1 MPLAFS
7 SFCMKLHLI
16 LLIPALLFCLTL
28 QAEEV
33 IVNSSA
39 KIYNADINHA
49 KEQAL
54 KNVLHEALKKTM
66 GNLLDVKTIN
76 YNYEVIK
83 NQIYRFNSKYII
95 DYEVLRSEHN
105 FKKNLY
111 EIIITA
117 NVDDVKIRQKLEALR
132 ILQKRLKKKRLLVIY
147 HNRAPEAVPR
157 ENMAVTSAL
166 VVVQQSFAEQSF
178 WTFSEET
185 QRQVYRSLEQ
195 ENIVGRSVDSLI
207 ALALNYNADVLV
219 IIGMNYGPSNKQHG
233 AFYRVSTVVN
243 FSIYDTASG
252 QQIAETNVEATEFSV
267 KKPSELKRNIL
278 FAIAGRHASLENV
291 RLTTENINRFYQ
303 KSGDIGHGFS
313 LIFRGYSPR
322 RESLII
328 DYLENNA
335 DFRNL
340 TELKNT
346 FGYLGLE
353 VFFLK
358 RKSVLRRKIT
368 SDLLELEIETANK
381 SIAGNNLFFINPN
394 PMEEE
399 ELEEEMSSADNSSG
413 ISKKAKKQ
421 LPPSQ

>member
-1 MPLAFS
+1 MPLALS
-7 SFCMKLHLI
+7 SFLMKLRLI
-16 LLIPALLFCLTL
+16 LLIPALLFCLDL

-33 IVNSSA
+33 LVNSSA

-66 GNLLDVKTIN
+66 GNLLDVKTIS

-83 NQIYRFNSKYII
+83 NQIYRFNSKYIL
-95 DYEVLRSEHN
+95 DYKVLRAEHN
-105 FKKNLY
+105 SKKKLY

-117 NVDDVKIRQKLEALR
+117 NVDDVKIRQKLETLR
-132 ILQKRLKKKRLLVIY
+132 ILQKRLKKKRLLVLY

-157 ENMAVTSAL
+157 KNSAVTSAL
-166 VVVQQSFAEQSF
+166 AAVQQTFAEQSF
-178 WTFSEET
+178 STFSEQT
-185 QRQVYRSLEQ
+185 QRQIYRSLEQ

-219 IIGMNYGPSNKQHG
+219 LIGMYDGPLKKQLG
-233 AFYRVSTVVN
+233 AFYRVSVVVT
-243 FSIYDTASG
+243 FSIYDTSSG

-267 KKPSELKRNIL
+267 KKPSELKRDML
-278 FAIAGRHASLENV
+278 LGIAGRHASLENV
-291 RLTTENINRFYQ
+291 RLTTEHINHFYN
-303 KSGDIGHGFS
+303 KSGDIGNGFS
-313 LIFRGYSPR
+313 LIFSGYSPR
-322 RESLII
+322 RENLII

-335 DFRNL
+335 DFRDL

-353 VFFLK
+353 VLSLK
-358 RKSVLRRKIT
+358 RKSVLRRKIS
-368 SDLLELEIETANK
+368 SDLLEIEIETANK

-394 PMEEE
+394 PME
-399 ELEEEMSSADNSSG
+399 
-413 ISKKAKKQ
+413 
-421 LPPSQ
+421 

>member
-1 MPLAFS
+1 MPLALS
-7 SFCMKLHLI
+7 SFLMKLRLI
-16 LLIPALLFCLTL
+16 LLIPALLFCLNL

-33 IVNSSA
+33 LVNSSA

-66 GNLLDVKTIN
+66 GNLLDVKTIS

-83 NQIYRFNSKYII
+83 NQIYRFNSKYIL
-95 DYEVLRSEHN
+95 DYKVLRAEHN
-105 FKKNLY
+105 FKKKLY

-117 NVDDVKIRQKLEALR
+117 NVDDVKIRQKLETLR
-132 ILQKRLKKKRLLVIY
+132 ILQKRLKKKRLLVLY

-157 ENMAVTSAL
+157 ENSAVTSAL
-166 VVVQQSFAEQSF
+166 AAVQQTFAEQSF
-178 WTFSEET
+178 STFSEQT
-185 QRQVYRSLEQ
+185 QRQIYRSLEQ

-219 IIGMNYGPSNKQHG
+219 LIGMYDGPLKKQLG
-233 AFYRVSTVVN
+233 AFYRVSVVVT
-243 FSIYDTASG
+243 FSIYDTSSG

-267 KKPSELKRNIL
+267 KKPSELKRDML
-278 FAIAGRHASLENV
+278 LGIAGRHASLENV
-291 RLTTENINRFYQ
+291 RLTTEHINHFYN
-303 KSGDIGHGFS
+303 KSGDIGNGFS
-313 LIFRGYSPR
+313 LIFSGYSPR
-322 RESLII
+322 RENLII

-335 DFRNL
+335 DFRDL

-353 VFFLK
+353 VLSLK
-358 RKSVLRRKIT
+358 RKSVLRRKIS

-394 PMEEE
+394 PME
-399 ELEEEMSSADNSSG
+399 
-413 ISKKAKKQ
+413 
-421 LPPSQ
+421 

>member
-1 MPLAFS
+1 MPLALS
-7 SFCMKLHLI
+7 SFLMKLRLI
-16 LLIPALLFCLTL
+16 LLIPALLFCLDL

-33 IVNSSA
+33 LVNSSA

-66 GNLLDVKTIN
+66 GNLLDVKTIS

-83 NQIYRFNSKYII
+83 NQIYRFNSKYIL
-95 DYEVLRSEHN
+95 DYKVLRAEHN
-105 FKKNLY
+105 SKKKLY

-117 NVDDVKIRQKLEALR
+117 NVDDVKIRQKLETLR
-132 ILQKRLKKKRLLVIY
+132 ILQKRLKKKRLLVLY

-157 ENMAVTSAL
+157 KNSAVTSAL
-166 VVVQQSFAEQSF
+166 AAVQQTFAEQSF
-178 WTFSEET
+178 STFSEQT
-185 QRQVYRSLEQ
+185 QRQIYRSLEQ

-219 IIGMNYGPSNKQHG
+219 LIGMYDGPLKKQLG
-233 AFYRVSTVVN
+233 AFYRVSVVVT
-243 FSIYDTASG
+243 FSIYDTSSG

-267 KKPSELKRNIL
+267 KKPSELKRDML
-278 FAIAGRHASLENV
+278 LGIAGRHASLENV
-291 RLTTENINRFYQ
+291 RLTTEHINHFYN
-303 KSGDIGHGFS
+303 KSGDIGNGFS
-313 LIFRGYSPR
+313 LIFSGYSPR
-322 RESLII
+322 RENLII

-335 DFRNL
+335 DFRDL

-353 VFFLK
+353 VLSLK
-358 RKSVLRRKIT
+358 RKSVLRRKIS

-394 PMEEE
+394 PME
-399 ELEEEMSSADNSSG
+399 
-413 ISKKAKKQ
+413 
-421 LPPSQ
+421 

>member
-1 MPLAFS
+1 MPLALS
-7 SFCMKLHLI
+7 SFLMKLRLI
-16 LLIPALLFCLTL
+16 LLIPALLFCLNL

-33 IVNSSA
+33 LVNSSA

-66 GNLLDVKTIN
+66 GNLLDVKTIS

-95 DYEVLRSEHN
+95 DYKVLRGEHN
-105 FKKNLY
+105 FKKKLY

-117 NVDDVKIRQKLEALR
+117 NVDDVKIRQKLETLR
-132 ILQKRLKKKRLLVIY
+132 ILQKRLKKKRLLVLY

-157 ENMAVTSAL
+157 KNSAVTSAL
-166 VVVQQSFAEQSF
+166 AAVQQTFAEQSF
-178 WTFSEET
+178 STFSEQT
-185 QRQVYRSLEQ
+185 QRQIYRSLEQ

-219 IIGMNYGPSNKQHG
+219 LIGMYDGPLKKQLG
-233 AFYRVSTVVN
+233 AFYRVSVVVT
-243 FSIYDTASG
+243 FSIYDTSSG

-267 KKPSELKRNIL
+267 KKPSELKRDML
-278 FAIAGRHASLENV
+278 LGIAGRHASLENV
-291 RLTTENINRFYQ
+291 RLTTEHINHFYN
-303 KSGDIGHGFS
+303 KSGDIGNGFS
-313 LIFRGYSPR
+313 LIFSGYSPR
-322 RESLII
+322 RENLII

-335 DFRNL
+335 DFRDL

-353 VFFLK
+353 VLSLK
-358 RKSVLRRKIT
+358 RKSVLRRKIS

-394 PMEEE
+394 PME
-399 ELEEEMSSADNSSG
+399 
-413 ISKKAKKQ
+413 
-421 LPPSQ
+421 

>member
-1 MPLAFS
+1 MPLALS
-7 SFCMKLHLI
+7 SFLMKLRLI
-16 LLIPALLFCLTL
+16 LLIPALLFCLNL

-33 IVNSSA
+33 LVNSSA

-66 GNLLDVKTIN
+66 GNLLDVKTIS

-83 NQIYRFNSKYII
+83 NQIYRFNSKYIL
-95 DYEVLRSEHN
+95 DYKVLRAEHN
-105 FKKNLY
+105 FKKKLY

-117 NVDDVKIRQKLEALR
+117 NVDDVKIRQKLETLR
-132 ILQKRLKKKRLLVIY
+132 ILQKRLKKKRLLVLY

-157 ENMAVTSAL
+157 KNSAVTSAL
-166 VVVQQSFAEQSF
+166 AAVQQTFAEQSF
-178 WTFSEET
+178 STFSEQT
-185 QRQVYRSLEQ
+185 QRQIYRSLEQ
-195 ENIVGRSVDSLI
+195 ENIVGRPVDSLI

-219 IIGMNYGPSNKQHG
+219 LIGMYDGPLIKQLG
-233 AFYRVSTVVN
+233 AFYRVSVVVT
-243 FSIYDTASG
+243 FSIYDTSSG

-267 KKPSELKRNIL
+267 KKPSELKRDML
-278 FAIAGRHASLENV
+278 LGIAGRHASLENV
-291 RLTTENINRFYQ
+291 RLTTEHINHFYN
-303 KSGDIGHGFS
+303 KSGDIGNGFS
-313 LIFRGYSPR
+313 LIFSGYSPR
-322 RESLII
+322 RENLII

-335 DFRNL
+335 DFRDL

-353 VFFLK
+353 VLSLK
-358 RKSVLRRKIT
+358 RKSVLRRKIS

-394 PMEEE
+394 PME
-399 ELEEEMSSADNSSG
+399 
-413 ISKKAKKQ
+413 
-421 LPPSQ
+421 

>member
-7 SFCMKLHLI
+7 SFLMKLRLI
-16 LLIPALLFCLTL
+16 FLIPALLFCLNL

-33 IVNSSA
+33 LVNSSA

-66 GNLLDVKTIN
+66 GNLLDVKTIS

-83 NQIYRFNSKYII
+83 NQIYRFNSKYIL
-95 DYEVLRSEHN
+95 DYKVLRAEHN
-105 FKKNLY
+105 SKKKLY

-117 NVDDVKIRQKLEALR
+117 NVDDVKIRQKLETLR
-132 ILQKRLKKKRLLVIY
+132 ILQKRLKKKRLLVLY

-157 ENMAVTSAL
+157 KNSAVTSAL
-166 VVVQQSFAEQSF
+166 AAVQQTFAEQSF
-178 WTFSEET
+178 STFSEQT
-185 QRQVYRSLEQ
+185 QRQIYRSLEQ
-195 ENIVGRSVDSLI
+195 ENIVGRPVDSLI

-219 IIGMNYGPSNKQHG
+219 LIGMYDGPLKKQLG
-233 AFYRVSTVVN
+233 AFYRVSVVVT
-243 FSIYDTASG
+243 FSIYDTSSG

-267 KKPSELKRNIL
+267 KKPSELKRDML
-278 FAIAGRHASLENV
+278 LGIAGRHASLENV
-291 RLTTENINRFYQ
+291 RLTTEHINHFYN
-303 KSGDIGHGFS
+303 KSGDIGNGFS
-313 LIFRGYSPR
+313 LIFSGYSPR
-322 RESLII
+322 RENLII

-335 DFRNL
+335 DFRDL

-353 VFFLK
+353 VLSLK
-358 RKSVLRRKIT
+358 RKSVLRRKIS
-368 SDLLELEIETANK
+368 SDLLEIEIETANK

-394 PMEEE
+394 PME
-399 ELEEEMSSADNSSG
+399 
-413 ISKKAKKQ
+413 
-421 LPPSQ
+421 

>member
-1 MPLAFS
+1 
-7 SFCMKLHLI
+7 MKLRLI
-16 LLIPALLFCLTL
+16 LLIPALLFCLNL

-33 IVNSSA
+33 LVNSSA

-66 GNLLDVKTIN
+66 GNLLDVKTIS

-83 NQIYRFNSKYII
+83 NQIYRFNSKYIL
-95 DYEVLRSEHN
+95 DYKVLRAEHN
-105 FKKNLY
+105 FKKKLY

-117 NVDDVKIRQKLEALR
+117 NVDDVKIRQKLETLR
-132 ILQKRLKKKRLLVIY
+132 ILQKRLKKKRLLVLY
-147 HNRAPEAVPR
+147 NNRSTEAVQRKNRAVK
-157 ENMAVTSAL
+157 SAL
-166 VVVQQSFAEQSF
+166 AAVQQIFAEQSF
-178 WTFSEET
+178 STFSEQT
-185 QRQVYRSLEQ
+185 QRQIYRSLEQ

-219 IIGMNYGPSNKQHG
+219 LIGMYDGPLKKQLG
-233 AFYRVSTVVN
+233 AFYRVSVVVT
-243 FSIYDTASG
+243 FSIYDTSSG

-267 KKPSELKRNIL
+267 KKPSELKRDML
-278 FAIAGRHASLENV
+278 LGIAGRHASLENV
-291 RLTTENINRFYQ
+291 RLTTEHINHFYN
-303 KSGDIGHGFS
+303 KSGDIGNGFS
-313 LIFRGYSPR
+313 LIFSGYSPR
-322 RESLII
+322 RENLII

-335 DFRNL
+335 DFRDL

-353 VFFLK
+353 VLSLK
-358 RKSVLRRKIT
+358 RKSVLRRKIS

-394 PMEEE
+394 PME
-399 ELEEEMSSADNSSG
+399 
-413 ISKKAKKQ
+413 
-421 LPPSQ
+421 